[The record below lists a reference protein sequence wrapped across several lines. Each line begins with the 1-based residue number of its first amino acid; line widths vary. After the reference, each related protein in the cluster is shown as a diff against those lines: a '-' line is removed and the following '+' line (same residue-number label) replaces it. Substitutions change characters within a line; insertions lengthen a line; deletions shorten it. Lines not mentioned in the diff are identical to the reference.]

1 MPFPPPKVLVMIDQE
16 IWKDVKGY
24 EGLYLVSN
32 FGRVK
37 RLPLGKQYPGRQT
50 HNNIRKPIIKN
61 GYYVVNLSK
70 NNIVKYFLVHRL
82 VAMAFLPNPDNLP
95 CINHKDET
103 RTNNR
108 VENLEWCSYRYNA
121 NYGTGTLR
129 QRISRAE
136 NPNNIAIR
144 KLVGEKN
151 SKAVRQYTPNGEF
164 VAEYKS
170 MTEAS
175 QKTGIHI
182 TSIVRH
188 CKGRIGNTIGRKVRK
203 YIFRYA

>member
-1 MPFPPPKVLVMIDQE
+1 MDQE

-32 FGRVK
+32 FGRIK
-37 RLPLGKQYPGRQT
+37 RLPLGKQYPSRQT
-50 HNNIRKPIIKN
+50 HNNIRKLAIKN

-70 NNIVKYFLVHRL
+70 NGVVKYCFVHRL
-82 VAMAFLPNPDNLP
+82 VAIAFLPNPDNLP
-95 CINHKDET
+95 FINHKDET

-108 VENLEWCSYRYNA
+108 VENLEWCTHQYNV
-121 NYGTGTLR
+121 NYGTARIR
-129 QRISRAE
+129 QSISRAN
-136 NPNNIAIR
+136 NPNEPAIR

-151 SKAVRQYTPNGEF
+151 SRAVRQYTPNGEF

-182 TSIVRH
+182 TSIIRH
-188 CKGRIGNTIGRKVRK
+188 CKGRVGNPIGRKVRK